1 MDLGTLATLNTSN
14 EGVWVQVELYGKKQD
29 FELCILGE
37 DSDKVYEYSKNKI
50 KKLRKNVKGGEIDL
64 DDEAMEDIFE
74 SADEDVIIR
83 LNGIRALDGSEVTLN
98 GKTLKNDVK
107 SYTMLVENIP
117 AIKEFIT
124 KFSKERT
131 NFLLKEKKN

>member
-1 MDLGTLATLNTSN
+1 MDLGKLSTLNSSN
-14 EGVWVQVELYGKKQD
+14 EGVWVQVELYGEKQD

-37 DSDKVYEYSKNKI
+37 DSDKVFEFTKNKL
-50 KKLRKNVKGGEIDL
+50 KKLRKNVKGGELDL
-64 DDEAMEDIFE
+64 DDEAMENILDT
-74 SADEDVIIR
+74 ANEDVVVR
-83 LNGIRALDGSEVTLN
+83 LNGIRSLDGTDVTLN
-98 GKTLKNDVK
+98 GKTLKNDEK

-124 KFSKERT
+124 GISKDRT